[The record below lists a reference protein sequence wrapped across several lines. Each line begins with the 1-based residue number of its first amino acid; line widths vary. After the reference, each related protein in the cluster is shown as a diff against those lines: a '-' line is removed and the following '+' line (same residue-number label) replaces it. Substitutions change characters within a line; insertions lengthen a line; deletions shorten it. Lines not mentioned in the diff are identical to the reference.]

1 MIPIRQLVMCDALW
15 LQVVQQHRG
24 SAIMGQASSKSLVGV
39 FVGVSTPD
47 YADLGKAHSA
57 IGVYTATG
65 SAVSVAAGRLS
76 YFFGFSGPSV
86 SGECNSSGN
95 ICLLDILTGK
105 HSILLAK
112 AGHYV
117 HSESMLS
124 IVHRI
129 SIIHRSTITPVADA
143 PVR

>member
-1 MIPIRQLVMCDALW
+1 MGNRPSQDALR
-15 LQVVQQHRG
+15 LQVVQQHQSRAVEVQPSG
-24 SAIMGQASSKSLVGV
+24 KSPVGV

-86 SGECNSSGN
+86 SG
-95 ICLLDILTGK
+95 
-105 HSILLAK
+105 
-112 AGHYV
+112 
-117 HSESMLS
+117 
-124 IVHRI
+124 RF
-129 SIIHRSTITPVADA
+129 
-143 PVR
+143 

>member
-1 MIPIRQLVMCDALW
+1 MLTQCLAA
-15 LQVVQQHRG
+15 QVVQQH
-24 SAIMGQASSKSLVGV
+24 QAHAVEQRSGKTPVGV

-86 SGECNSSGN
+86 SGESHCDGN
-95 ICLLDILTGK
+95 IIAVVNPSRLIGHQLDVVVYTQCIGCAEGVHVHTKSCICCL
-105 HSILLAK
+105 
-112 AGHYV
+112 Y
-117 HSESMLS
+117 LS
-124 IVHRI
+124 VPAHDSSR
-129 SIIHRSTITPVADA
+129 HLG
-143 PVR
+143 

>member
-1 MIPIRQLVMCDALW
+1 MYRCNSVLTHAFLV
-15 LQVVQQHRG
+15 QVIQQQP
-24 SAIMGQASSKSLVGV
+24 SNKSPVGV

-95 ICLLDILTGK
+95 TCCCT
-105 HSILLAK
+105 
-112 AGHYV
+112 
-117 HSESMLS
+117 
-124 IVHRI
+124 
-129 SIIHRSTITPVADA
+129 
-143 PVR
+143 

>member
-15 LQVVQQHRG
+15 LQVVQQHQG
-24 SAIMGQASSKSLVGV
+24 SAIVGQASSKSLVGV

-95 ICLLDILTGK
+95 ICLLYIIDWQAFNL
-105 HSILLAK
+105 
-112 AGHYV
+112 
-117 HSESMLS
+117 
-124 IVHRI
+124 I
-129 SIIHRSTITPVADA
+129 SKSWPLCSL
-143 PVR
+143 